1 MVSNSKNGGMKVEK
15 VSGVGTWCFFPK
27 HLAMGPCSCSIS
39 LKGTLFLRFI
49 ALIFLNF
56 WNKFRGG
63 YLIPLCKLSL
73 PCVHLWMQ
81 GRNLPVLQKE
91 DYFLFSIF
99 YFYWQIQNQILSLK
113 CSPELNRLSDV
124 GFKLKKKFNYANKV
138 SPKDYS
144 IIPGIFSLLC
154 SSERTNE

>member
-1 MVSNSKNGGMKVEK
+1 
-15 VSGVGTWCFFPK
+15 
-27 HLAMGPCSCSIS
+27 
-39 LKGTLFLRFI
+39 
-49 ALIFLNF
+49 
-56 WNKFRGG
+56 
-63 YLIPLCKLSL
+63 
-73 PCVHLWMQ
+73 
-81 GRNLPVLQKE
+81 LPVLQKE